1 MTSKTSKTSKTSGL
15 LPALLQDEFGQAV
28 LDWMQEALPLYAESS
43 AKRCWREPP
52 PFEWDRG
59 ASIRLQ
65 PAAPAVMLGRFK
77 TTAKVRKQL
86 FAFARR
92 LLGLSNSKHR
102 EALRQLAEQEGC

>member
-1 MTSKTSKTSKTSGL
+1 MAARSKPTL
-15 LPALLQDEFGQAV
+15 LPAPLRDEFGQAV
-28 LDWMQEALPLYAESS
+28 LDWMQEALPLYSESS

-65 PAAPAVMLGRFK
+65 PAAPAVMLGHFK

-86 FAFARR
+86 FSFARR
-92 LLGLSNSKHR
+92 LLELSNRKHQA
-102 EALRQLAEQEGC
+102 ALRELAAKEGM